1 MATIEDVSPKRIT
14 GYKVIISSL
23 NGNTV
28 DITPL
33 VVETSIFESIYSIN
47 LHGHLVIA
55 DNSALFSDLPI
66 VGQEKINIQF
76 IKNDIDVDL
85 NFIVSGVEDLASY
98 NDSVGAYVIT
108 FTSESKL
115 VNAVSEFSK
124 SFSGLGVNIIR
135 QIYNDNFGK
144 NSLDVKVKGG
154 NSMNVV
160 MPFTKPFAAINMI
173 QRASYDTSKSP
184 LFIFDTVF
192 GDAPELTSLYAMQ
205 SQEIIHKIYNRINVN
220 TEVDGRSSRDM
231 LQHVGEAYNI
241 EMPSAYNVFEQ
252 ISDGTFASSIDTI
265 DISTKSIMRAAYN
278 YLDHGVVDS
287 TDYMHSNF
295 QINDNALTK
304 YTSANISTNFIN
316 TKAFSRSAPGNI
328 STNEGLGNIYGTDKY
343 ARATVDSKLN
353 RIDTIEISMHM
364 DSVPAVR
371 AGKIVDIDFTRF
383 TPMLSDKDNPKDEM
397 TSGRYLVSSL
407 RHHIKLGEYTM
418 ALNLVRNNVGVV

>member
-1 MATIEDVSPKRIT
+1 MANIEDISPKRIS
-14 GYKVIISSL
+14 GYKILISSL

-33 VVETSIFESIYSIN
+33 VIETSIFESIYSIN

-76 IKNDIDVDL
+76 IRNDIDVDL
-85 NFIVSGVEDLASY
+85 TFIVSGVEDLASY

-144 NSLDVKVKGG
+144 NSLDVKVNGG

-173 QRASYDTSKSP
+173 QRASYDANKSP

-192 GDAPELTSLYAMQ
+192 GDAPELTSLYVMQ
-205 SQEIIHKIYNRINVN
+205 SQETVHKISNNINVN
-220 TEVDGRSSRDM
+220 TEADGQSSRDM
-231 LQHVGEAYNI
+231 LLHVGEAYNI
-241 EMPSAYNVFEQ
+241 EIPSAYNVFEQ

-265 DISTKSIMRAAYN
+265 DISTKSITRDAYS
-278 YLDHGVVDS
+278 YLNHDVIDG

-295 QINDNALTK
+295 QINDTALTK
-304 YTSANISTNFIN
+304 YTSANVSTNFIN
-316 TKAFSRSAPGNI
+316 TKSFESLN
-328 STNEGLGNIYGTDKY
+328 NIYGTDKY

-353 RIDTIEISMHM
+353 RIDTIELSMHM
-364 DSVPAVR
+364 DSVPAVS